1 VRRSLSGAAPLA
13 LVLALAGCG
22 VPPHVAQKP
31 VIDNPAT
38 QGAFHEAGAQVA
50 GGDLP
55 PRWWHLY
62 DDPVLDALEE
72 QALAAN
78 TDLRVAQASL
88 AHAHAA
94 TDAAEG
100 QREPD
105 FAASFAAERARLSGE
120 SYLLTEPIPVSTL
133 GTGSLE
139 MSYQVD
145 LFGRIKHSIE
155 AARADEEA
163 TQATIGAVKV
173 TLAAEVARNYITVCG
188 ANEDLELAEE
198 AAALQARALG
208 VAQRLQAAGR
218 TSTIEVTAAQGRY
231 QQLLA
236 LVPVQKA
243 RAKAALYRL
252 AYLMGRVPGDY
263 PREAEGCKAVPQLT
277 QPLPVGDGAMLLR
290 RRPDVRMAERKL
302 AGATARIGVATSELY
317 PSVGIGISGGSSG
330 FLKDLGTA
338 PANMW
343 ALGGLIHW
351 NIPGA
356 GARAKVRAAGAD
368 ADAALAHYDGV
379 VLGALRETET
389 ALNAYAQDHDRTV
402 AIIAARAAADKA
414 ADEAR
419 RLRAGGR
426 SPILA
431 DIGGQQGAVGAKA
444 AELSAREGLAQDQ
457 VTLFLALGGGW

>member
-1 VRRSLSGAAPLA
+1 MRRLFAGVA
-13 LVLALAGCG
+13 LLALAGCG

-38 QGAFHEAGAQVA
+38 QGAFHEDSAQVA
-50 GGDLP
+50 TGDLP
-55 PRWWHLY
+55 ARWWHLY
-62 DDPVLDALEE
+62 DDPVLDGLEE

-88 AHAHAA
+88 LRARAV
-94 TDAAEG
+94 TQAAEG
-100 QREPD
+100 QHEPD

-120 SYLLTEPIPVSTL
+120 SYLLSEPIPVATL

-139 MSYQVD
+139 MSYQID

-163 TQATIGAVKV
+163 TQATIAAVKV
-173 TLAAEVARNYITVCG
+173 TLASEVARSYITVCG
-188 ANEDLELAEE
+188 ANEDLELAEKAVE
-198 AAALQARALG
+198 LQGRALD
-208 VAQRLQAAGR
+208 VARRLQMAGR
-218 TSTIEVTAAQGRY
+218 TSTIEVTAAEERY
-231 QQLLA
+231 QQLQA
-236 LVPVQKA
+236 LIPAQHA
-243 RAKAALYRL
+243 RARAALYRL

-263 PREAEGCKAVPQLT
+263 PREAEGCKAMPQLK

-290 RRPDVRMAERKL
+290 RRPDVRVAERRL
-302 AGATARIGVATSELY
+302 AAATARIGVATAELY
-317 PSVGIGISGGSSG
+317 PSVGIGISGGASG

-338 PANMW
+338 ATNMW

-351 NIPGA
+351 NIPNA
-356 GARAKVRAAGAD
+356 AARAKVRAAGAD
-368 ADAALAHYDGV
+368 ADAALAHYDSV

-389 ALNAYAQDHDRTV
+389 ALNAYAQDHDRLV
-402 AIIAARAAADKA
+402 AITAAREAAEKA

-426 SPILA
+426 SPLLA
-431 DIGGQQGAVGAKA
+431 AIGGEQGAVGARA
-444 AELSAREGLAQDQ
+444 SELSAREGLAQAQ